1 MASKINL
8 RPPVPLTAVRSKAV
22 VLLLFIHCLL
32 LLQLFVGCFFVCQ
45 VLVLFCSTLCHFLFC
60 NYLTR
65 LLYFRCVLDAMSLL
79 TFFSSSLP
87 CRVLVCSMFVF
98 FVCFFVVFFLF
109 DYLRPS
115 QQSFSYVETGLP
127 GLNQYLARINVSCS
141 RTQGCDAEKGQYPPP
156 FGLESNTLPL
166 NHCTPVCSL

>member
-87 CRVLVCSMFVF
+87 CRVLVCSMWF
-98 FVCFFVVFFLF
+98 FFCFFFLF

-115 QQSFSYVETGLP
+115 QQSFSYVETGLR
-127 GLNQYLARINVSCS
+127 GLNQYLARINVFCS
-141 RTQGCDAEKGQYPPP
+141 RTQRCHADKGQYPRP
-156 FGLESNTLPL
+156 FGLESSTLPL
-166 NHCTPVCSL
+166 SHCAPVCSL